1 MPNWCENVVTF
12 THSDPAM
19 LARITTAAD
28 KLFNEFFPCPP
39 ELLDTISG
47 FVSGDEA
54 QAALEAK
61 QKSNMAKYSH
71 ADWYSWCLEY
81 WGCKWDVEASV
92 EPSGDDS
99 LVVTFSSPWSPPIA
113 FYESME
119 TIGFTVDA
127 KFYECGMSFCGR
139 YSSELGFESF
149 QIDGD
154 SDWVVDNIPH
164 DIDEEFNISVNMSEW
179 EHEEVEA
186 DAADDE
192 KYDDDDEKNA

>member
-71 ADWYSWCLEY
+71 ADW
-81 WGCKWDVEASV
+81 
-92 EPSGDDS
+92 
-99 LVVTFSSPWSPPIA
+99 
-113 FYESME
+113 
-119 TIGFTVDA
+119 
-127 KFYECGMSFCGR
+127 
-139 YSSELGFESF
+139 
-149 QIDGD
+149 
-154 SDWVVDNIPH
+154 
-164 DIDEEFNISVNMSEW
+164 
-179 EHEEVEA
+179 
-186 DAADDE
+186 
-192 KYDDDDEKNA
+192 